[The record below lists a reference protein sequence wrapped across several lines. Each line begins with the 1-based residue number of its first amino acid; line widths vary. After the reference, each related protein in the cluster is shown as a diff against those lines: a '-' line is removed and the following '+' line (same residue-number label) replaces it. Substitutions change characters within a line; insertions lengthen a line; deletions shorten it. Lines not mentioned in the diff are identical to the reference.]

1 MAQTFVETEAVSKER
16 AAVSKKELPK
26 IERSQAELHSP
37 LDSMARA
44 ATHFRMPSETV
55 HASAG
60 EADLH
65 LRILS
70 NVQEHLPEGSAP
82 LTTRFVRML
91 NTL

>member
-1 MAQTFVETEAVSKER
+1 MAEAFVEREAVSKER

-26 IERSQAELHSP
+26 IERRQAELHSP

-44 ATHFRMPSETV
+44 AAHFRMHSETT
-55 HASAG
+55 HASTG
-60 EADLH
+60 EAGLH

-82 LTTRFVRML
+82 LITRFTRML